1 MSEPIIT
8 VSGLRG
14 VVGESLTP
22 AVAARYTTAF
32 VELAP
37 PGPMIITRDGR
48 ESGPLLASAIQ
59 NGMHAAGRD
68 TIDAGVAATPT
79 TGVLV
84 RQFAAAGGI
93 QISASHN
100 PREYNGVKLF
110 SAEGRVL
117 PAAAGQA
124 VLDRYRAI
132 AAAEPVASPAPELV
146 ADPAVESAAKPVP
159 RRRPG
164 KSLPC
169 SDTTLRH
176 ASLVLAAVDASR
188 IRKRRFRVLLD
199 SNHGA
204 GSVLGRRL
212 LEDLG
217 CEVTVLG
224 GQPDG
229 QFEHPPEPTAEN
241 LAGVLSSVRDCRAD
255 VGFCQDPDAD
265 RLAVVD
271 ESGRYLGEEY
281 TLAMCVDHVLRSR
294 PGPIVTNCS
303 TSRLSQDLAE
313 RYGVP
318 FFHSAVGEANVVE
331 VMRAHDAVLGGEGN
345 GGVIDPRVVLVRDSF
360 TGMALL
366 LDAMAARQMPVSQL
380 ADELPRYE
388 IVKTKIALAPAKIA
402 AALTALATHFADAR
416 ADRLDGLRLDW
427 PGKWLLVRASNTE
440 PIVRA
445 IAEAQTAA
453 EAQRLCDEAAR
464 VLAAV

>member
-22 AVAARYTTAF
+22 AVAERYTASF
-32 VELAP
+32 AALAP
-37 PGPMIITRDGR
+37 PGPIIITRDGR
-48 ESGPLLASAIQ
+48 ESGPQLAAAIQ
-59 NGMHAAGRD
+59 NGLHAQGRD

-84 RQFAAAGGI
+84 RQFSAAGGI

-100 PREYNGVKLF
+100 PREYNGIKLF

-124 VLDRYRAI
+124 VLDHYRA
-132 AAAEPVASPAPELV
+132 ATESEPDNSPRHR
-146 ADPAVESAAKPVP
+146 S
-159 RRRPG
+159 G
-164 KSLPC
+164 KSIPC

-212 LEDLG
+212 LEELG
-217 CEVTVLG
+217 CDVTVLG

-229 QFEHPPEPTAEN
+229 QFEHLPEPTAEN
-241 LAGVLSSVRDCRAD
+241 LAGVLSTVRDCRAQI
-255 VGFCQDPDAD
+255 GFCQDPDAD

-294 PGPIVTNCS
+294 PGPVVTNCS
-303 TSRLSQDLAE
+303 TSRVSEDLAA

-318 FFHSAVGEANVVE
+318 FFRSAVGEANVVE
-331 VMRAHDAVLGGEGN
+331 VMQAHAAVLGGEGN

-360 TGMALL
+360 LGMALL
-366 LDAMAARQMPVSQL
+366 LDAMAARQLPVSQL

-388 IVKTKIALAPAKIA
+388 IVKTKISLAPAKIA
-402 AALTALATHFADAR
+402 TALSALEKHFADAKC
-416 ADRLDGLRLDW
+416 DRLDGLRLDW

-464 VLAAV
+464 VLAGV

>member
-22 AVAARYTTAF
+22 TIAACYTSAF
-32 VELAP
+32 AELAS
-37 PGPMIITRDGR
+37 PGPIVVTRDGR

-59 NGMHAAGRD
+59 NGLHTAGRD

-79 TGVLV
+79 TGLLV
-84 RQFAAAGGI
+84 RQFSAAGGI

-100 PREYNGVKLF
+100 PREYNGIKLF

-124 VLDRYRAI
+124 VLDRYREI
-132 AAAEPVASPAPELV
+132 ANGATPF
-146 ADPAVESAAKPVP
+146 VESAAGTAP
-159 RRRPG
+159 RRRFG

-169 SDTTLRH
+169 SDTTLKH

-212 LEDLG
+212 LEELG

-229 QFEHPPEPTAEN
+229 QFEHLPEPTAEN
-241 LAGVLSSVRDCRAD
+241 LAGVLSTVRDCRAD

-303 TSRLSQDLAE
+303 TSRVSEDLAT

-318 FFHSAVGEANVVE
+318 FFRSAVGEANVVE
-331 VMRAHDAVLGGEGN
+331 VMRTQHAVLGGEGN

-360 TGMALL
+360 TGMALV

-388 IVKTKIALAPAKIA
+388 IVKTKISLAPAKIA
-402 AALTALATHFADAR
+402 AALAALETHFADAQ

-445 IAEAQTAA
+445 IAEAHTSA
-453 EAQRLCDEAAR
+453 EARRLCDEAAQ